1 MSEKAQ
7 KIGKMAGFNLYDVMG
22 DLTAASQ
29 LATMG
34 ILFSPFVFSLQSF
47 NMNIMLVWSGLSNP
61 LLARDAKRFAAQ
73 ADALL
78 AAFQANL
85 EEIPASIQEMF
96 FFASDA
102 EGSDFLEAQR
112 EHALSRANEDGA
124 AMASGIKEEAT

>member
-34 ILFSPFVFSLQSF
+34 IVFSPFVFSLQSF

-61 LLARDAKRFAAQ
+61 LLARDAKRFAARSG
-73 ADALL
+73 ALL
-78 AAFQANL
+78 EVFQNTLA
-85 EEIPASIQEMF
+85 EIPEDIAELF

-124 AMASGIKEEAT
+124 AMASGLKEAT